1 MQECGVVKAEIILCW
16 CCLIYII
23 LMGCF
28 FFTLIKNPISIS
40 SNTDVLVISKFLT
53 CASGNSHAEWEVDA

>member
-1 MQECGVVKAEIILCW
+1 MLVLSYMYNIDG
-16 CCLIYII
+16 
-23 LMGCF
+23 G

-40 SNTDVLVISKFLT
+40 SNTDVLVISTFLT

>member
-1 MQECGVVKAEIILCW
+1 MLVLSYMYNIDGF
-16 CCLIYII
+16 
-23 LMGCF
+23 F